1 MQINILDTPPVPQGK
16 FITIEGGE
24 GVGKGTLIE
33 NLKPLLH
40 NREVVYTREPGG
52 SAGAD
57 QIRKLLVEGDALRW
71 TSITEALLFVAARC
85 DHLEKTIYPALYK
98 GYHVICDR
106 YIDSTYAYQVAAG
119 RISEEVF
126 NNLHSAINYRKPDLT
141 LILDLPPK
149 IGLERSRSTSKG
161 EGRFESKPLEYH
173 QAVRMSFAQIAMKDV
188 NRCRLIDA
196 SGTPEEVAAEAMKYI
211 NEFFNR
217 HRGSVTSFQGTN

>member
-1 MQINILDTPPVPQGK
+1 MHINIPETPRVPEGK

-40 NREVVYTREPGG
+40 DHEMVYTREPGG

-57 QIRKLLVEGDALRW
+57 QIRKLLVEGPALRW
-71 TSITEALLFVAARC
+71 SAATEALLFVAARS
-85 DHLEKTIYPALYK
+85 DHLEKTILPALYK

-106 YIDSTYAYQVAAG
+106 YYDSTYAYQVSAG
-119 RISEEVF
+119 RISVETF
-126 NNLHSAINYRKPDLT
+126 DFLHRSINFRIPDLT

-149 IGLERSRSTSKG
+149 IGLERSRSESKG

-173 QAVRMSFAQIAMKDV
+173 QAVRVAFQRIEQSNP
-188 NRCRLIDA
+188 NRCRIIDA
-196 SGTPEEVAAEAMKYI
+196 CQTPEEVAADALKHI
-211 NEFFNR
+211 KALLTRNR
-217 HRGSVTSFQGTN
+217 QGTFGG